1 MANLKKFV
9 KWFDLC
15 AAALALIA
23 LLLMF
28 APAITYVKDGA
39 DLSAAYIND
48 VSAFN
53 GFQTIFGAVKNSDT
67 GYLAFSFLNFLT
79 LIFVVAAIVLLV
91 LNNFGKGFKFLN
103 LVAAG
108 LLLVAGVFFFLTL
121 AFTFAAENP
130 VGSGVVQKGIYKE
143 NWALGVGAILSGVFA
158 LLGAGVSGC
167 KLLIK

>member
-28 APAITYVKDGA
+28 APAIAYKDPDA
-39 DLSAAYIND
+39 SLST
-48 VSAFN
+48 FN
-53 GFQTIFGAVKNSDT
+53 GFQTIFGYSESNTVGGSTVTTYYID
-67 GYLAFSFLNFLT
+67 FSFMNFLT
-79 LIFVVAAIVLLV
+79 FIFTVAAIVLLV

-121 AFTFAAENP
+121 AFTIAHRAEAY
-130 VGSGVVQKGIYKE
+130 GIVTYGIDKSD
-143 NWALGVGAILSGVFA
+143 WHLGVGAILSGVFA
-158 LLGAGVSGC
+158 ILGACVSGC

>member
-1 MANLKKFV
+1 MSKLKKYV

-23 LLLMF
+23 VILMF
-28 APAITYVKDGA
+28 APAI
-39 DLSAAYIND
+39 AYTGSGDPSITT
-48 VSAFN
+48 FN
-53 GFQTIFGAVKNSDT
+53 GFQTIFGFSKTTNTALGDVTNH
-67 GYLAFSFLNFLT
+67 YLTFSFGNLLT

-108 LLLVAGVFFFLTL
+108 LLLVAGVFFFLTH
-121 AFTFAAENP
+121 AFTVPYSEQTALGTAY
-130 VGSGVVQKGIYKE
+130 GIDKA
-143 NWALGVGAILSGVFA
+143 NWGLGVGAILSGVFA
-158 LLGAGVSGC
+158 ILGAGVSGC